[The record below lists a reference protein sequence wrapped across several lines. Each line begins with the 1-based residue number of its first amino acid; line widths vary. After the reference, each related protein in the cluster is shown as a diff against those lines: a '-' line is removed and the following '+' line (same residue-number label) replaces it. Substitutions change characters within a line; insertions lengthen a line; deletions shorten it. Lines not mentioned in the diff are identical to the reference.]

1 MAGEIFGDPITITGT
16 PSSLTSLLGLS
27 AGKWF
32 CDLTIRAAPANAG
45 TIWVG
50 RSNLTATT
58 HQLGYIEKREAID
71 ASLQQTF
78 FRTDD
83 LFLVAS
89 SPGDVAYV
97 LGVS

>member
-1 MAGEIFGDPITITGT
+1 MAGEIFGDPITVTGT
-16 PSSLTSLLGLS
+16 PTSLSSLLGLS
-27 AGKWF
+27 PGRWF
-32 CDLTIRAAPANAG
+32 AELTIRAAQANAG

-58 HQLGYIEKREAID
+58 HQLGYIDKREAID
-71 ASLQQTF
+71 ASLTQAF

-89 SPGDVAYV
+89 SPGDIAYV
-97 LGVS
+97 MGVS